1 VTIGGIHG
9 RILDIQEK
17 TFIIEV
23 EGGHKLK
30 IEKGAVS
37 MDSSSMLTEE
47 QK

>member
-1 VTIGGIHG
+1 MTIGGIHG
-9 RILDIQEK
+9 KIVEVQEK

-30 IEKGAVS
+30 VEKSAIS
-37 MDSSSMLTEE
+37 MDTSTMLGAE